1 MNESLLLRPAAPGV
15 WELVLNRPG
24 CHNAFDDT
32 LIAAMIQQL
41 DNAAHLPDLRL
52 LVLRSTGRHFSAGA
66 DLAWMQRAAG
76 YSRRQNLAD
85 AEQLA
90 LLLRRLDQF
99 PGPTLA
105 LVQGAAYGGALGLV
119 ACCDLVVAA
128 ADARFCLSEV
138 RLGLIP
144 ATIAPYVLRALGP
157 RQARRYMLTAELI
170 PAREAERLGLVHL
183 LAEPG
188 QSLDEAA
195 APLIR
200 ALLRNGPVALAA
212 AKQLIREFAYR
223 PINGPLIEDSA
234 RRIAELRAGAEAQ
247 EGIGA
252 FLQKRPPAWEDED
265 VH

>member
-128 ADARFCLSEV
+128 DDARFCLSEV

-188 QSLDEAA
+188 QSPDEAA
-195 APLIR
+195 APDP
-200 ALLRNGPVALAA
+200 GAA
-212 AKQLIREFAYR
+212 AQWPGGAGRRQAADPGIRLPPHQRAA
-223 PINGPLIEDSA
+223 D
-234 RRIAELRAGAEAQ
+234 RRQ
-247 EGIGA
+247 
-252 FLQKRPPAWEDED
+252 RPPHRRVAGRRRGARG
-265 VH
+265 HQRLPAKTAAGLGG